1 MKHVTPFTGDNP
13 HVSATKIGDSVMKLG
28 DLANGCSSTMDN
40 PHKVSPVTH
49 EPPLA
54 DAVPGDQFPKP
65 CNDEE
70 HLDLHDESEETFM
83 DQAQWHHSSP
93 ASQQLTFC
101 GHPIHLPQ
109 APQFFQHQAN
119 ATINGGTSGAGCS
132 GSGGSHDD
140 NVSRGYVNAN

>member
-1 MKHVTPFTGDNP
+1 
-13 HVSATKIGDSVMKLG
+13 
-28 DLANGCSSTMDN
+28 MDN

-132 GSGGSHDD
+132 GVVAAMMTMSAVATSMLMMMMIMSTTIATGWMTLS
-140 NVSRGYVNAN
+140 NVFLSRLASR